1 MKILNFFIDLVSK
14 TIGEMSLPFV
24 DKEFNLDDYFQIEEM
39 IRDLSNPFVVGI
51 VKTKGHGSNLLI
63 QGAQFFSKDKRKRKG
78 EVTHALAHI
87 GIFNGFKHRVVESIG
102 GGIRECSLL
111 KAIGQRDI
119 VVLRKPNPRLVNDM
133 VCKHAIEYIKEVAK
147 RDAIRNIKY
156 DNGHDYSIITM
167 EELKD
172 YSKENVKFD
181 CSETVMQALEHGFR
195 MTSQASII
203 KMVKRGGKSTWTPA
217 DILYSDLFI
226 TIYDSRRG
234 L

>member
-1 MKILNFFIDLVSK
+1 MINWFINLLSK
-14 TIGEMSLPFV
+14 TIGEWHLPFV
-24 DKEFNLDDYFQIEEM
+24 DKEFNLGDYFQIEEM
-39 IRDLSNPFVVGI
+39 IRDLSNPFVVGG
-51 VKTKGHGSNLLI
+51 VKTKGHGSNILI
-63 QGAQFFSKDKRKRKG
+63 QTAQLFSKDKRKRKG

-87 GIFNGFKHRVVESIG
+87 GIHNGFRHRVVESIG
-102 GGIRECSLL
+102 EGIRECSLL

-119 VVLRKPNPRLVNDM
+119 VILRKPNPRLLNDTL
-133 VCKHAIEYIKEVAK
+133 CRHAIEYIQAVAD
-147 RDAIRNIKY
+147 RDAVQNIKY
-156 DNGHDYSIITM
+156 DNDHDYSVITM

-195 MTSQASII
+195 MTGQASII
-203 KMVKRGGKSTWTPA
+203 KMIKRGGKSTWTPA
-217 DILYSDLFI
+217 DLLYSDLFV